1 MTYQFCDCG
10 KDVEKTRFAISTGQ
24 TIDAMMFLVPKGT
37 MNKQCIEQMQPGAR
51 THILSSVVG
60 TMNKQCIEQMQR
72 LFTAQFEAQFLAQ

>member
-37 MNKQCIEQMQPGAR
+37 MNKQCIEQMQQWA
-51 THILSSVVG
+51 I
-60 TMNKQCIEQMQR
+60 
-72 LFTAQFEAQFLAQ
+72 